1 MLKGI
6 DPLLGPELLATLRA
20 MGHADEIAIVDANF
34 PAAANAQ
41 RLIRAEGASAPRM
54 IQAILSVL
62 PLEQFEPTA
71 AFRMAADDAP
81 DEIQPVIGEFAKL
94 LEGGGLRR
102 ADRRA
107 RPLRLLRADALGLRH
122 RLHRRASLLGQPDP
136 EEGRDPARDA
146 QFLMRIDA
154 HQHFWRLA
162 RGDYGWLT
170 TEDFPGLYRDFGPSD
185 LASLLDA
192 ASIERT
198 VLVQAAPTAAETAY
212 LLELA
217 AATPF
222 VAGVVGWTDLEAS
235 DAPGA
240 IESTA
245 ANPKLL
251 GLRPMLQDLDDD
263 AWICGRPWRR
273 RWTRC
278 SAPASGSTPWSS
290 RDICRI

>member
-1 MLKGI
+1 
-6 DPLLGPELLATLRA
+6 
-20 MGHADEIAIVDANF
+20 
-34 PAAANAQ
+34 
-41 RLIRAEGASAPRM
+41 
-54 IQAILSVL
+54 
-62 PLEQFEPTA
+62 
-71 AFRMAADDAP
+71 
-81 DEIQPVIGEFAKL
+81 
-94 LEGGGLRR
+94 
-102 ADRRA
+102 
-107 RPLRLLRADALGLRH
+107 
-122 RLHRRASLLGQPDP
+122 
-136 EEGRDPARDA
+136 
-146 QFLMRIDA
+146 MRIDA

-263 AWICGRPWRR
+263 AWILRA
-273 RWTRC
+273 TV
-278 SAPASGSTPWSS
+278 APALDAMQRAGLRFDALVKPRHLPNLTKLLSARPDLRVVIDHGAKPDIAGDALADWAAAMRRIARETSATCKLSGLVTEAAPGWREETLRPYVDVLLEAFGPARLMWGSDWPVVNLAGGYAAWHAAAEALTE
-290 RDICRI
+290 RCTADERADIFGGTARRFYGIGP

>member
-1 MLKGI
+1 
-6 DPLLGPELLATLRA
+6 
-20 MGHADEIAIVDANF
+20 
-34 PAAANAQ
+34 
-41 RLIRAEGASAPRM
+41 
-54 IQAILSVL
+54 
-62 PLEQFEPTA
+62 
-71 AFRMAADDAP
+71 
-81 DEIQPVIGEFAKL
+81 
-94 LEGGGLRR
+94 
-102 ADRRA
+102 
-107 RPLRLLRADALGLRH
+107 
-122 RLHRRASLLGQPDP
+122 
-136 EEGRDPARDA
+136 
-146 QFLMRIDA
+146 MRIDA

-263 AWICGRPWRR
+263 AWILRA
-273 RWTRC
+273 TV
-278 SAPASGSTPWSS
+278 APALDAMQRAGLRFDALVKPRHLPNLTKLLSARPDLRVVIDHGAKPDIAGEALADWAAAMRRIARETSATCKLSGLVTEAAPGWREETLRPYVDVLLEAFGPARLMWGSDWPVVNLAGGYAAWHAAAEALTE
-290 RDICRI
+290 RCTADERADIFGGTARRFYGIGP